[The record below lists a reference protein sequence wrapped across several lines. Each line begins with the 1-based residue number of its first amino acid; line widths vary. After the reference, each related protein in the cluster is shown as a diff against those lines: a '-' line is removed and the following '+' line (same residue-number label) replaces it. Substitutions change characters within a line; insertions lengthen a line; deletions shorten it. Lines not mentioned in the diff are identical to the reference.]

1 MANLALTPLTQY
13 PLPSTGIPTTRL
25 EAWKYTNLARA
36 VETLQCTP
44 LCTTIG
50 CLEAALP
57 VVSGP
62 QMVFH
67 NGTLSEMLSQSASLA
82 HGVTLTTT
90 PPPQTDTP
98 SALTDTSSDELDRL
112 TAPYLH
118 TLTVTGKVLM
128 PLHLIHVCS
137 GQPSAAKVA
146 ITLEDNAELTLI
158 EHHVAAPRFATWQ
171 HLGVTITLGKN
182 SKLNHSVIQTLP
194 PLCLLTRRT
203 RLHIQPSGTYSA
215 TQFQAGGQ
223 LSRLETHATLTANC
237 TFSHSA
243 LSLTRHTQHH
253 DNTLKIYHSGESNQT
268 HIAARN
274 LVDDSGHA
282 VFQGKFYVA
291 KPAQK
296 TNAYMHCHNILLS
309 DGARTSH
316 KPELEIYA
324 DDVKCSHGAATGGLN
339 DSQLFYL
346 RARGLTLQ
354 AARALLLQGFAE
366 EFIAQFPEVMHA
378 NLNQRLTRWLAE
390 VPHQPTEED
399 DFVPLEGEWLAER
412 SETPYL
418 RVVEDEISDE

>member
-1 MANLALTPLTQY
+1 MAELALAPVESMPAL
-13 PLPSTGIPTTRL
+13 PTTRQ

-67 NGTLSEMLSQSASLA
+67 NGTLSEMLSQSAHLA
-82 HGVTLTTT
+82 HGVTRTIAPGT
-90 PPPQTDTP
+90 PAGSVQE
-98 SALTDTSSDELDRL
+98 DELDAL
-112 TAPYLH
+112 NTPFHH
-118 TLTVTGKVLM
+118 TLTVSGKVLL

-137 GQPSAAKVA
+137 GQPSAAR
-146 ITLEDNAELTLI
+146 ITVVLEDNAELTLI

-171 HLGVTITLGKN
+171 HIGVEITLGEGA
-182 SKLNHSVIQTLP
+182 KLTHSVLQTLP

-203 RLHIQPSGTYSA
+203 RIIAQPTSSYTA
-215 TQFQAGGQ
+215 TQFQAGGT
-223 LSRLETHATLTANC
+223 LSRIETHASLTTNC
-237 TFSHSA
+237 SFSHTA
-243 LSLTRHTQHH
+243 LSLTRHTQQH
-253 DNTLKIYHSGESNQT
+253 DGTLRITHTGENNQT
-268 HIAARN
+268 HIHARN

-291 KPAQK
+291 QAAQK
-296 TNAYMHCHNILLS
+296 TNAYMHCHNMLLS

-324 DDVKCSHGAATGGLN
+324 DDVKCSHGAATGGLS

-346 RARGLTLQ
+346 RARGLPLQ

-366 EFIAQFPEVMHA
+366 EFIAQFPEVMQTS
-378 NLNQRLTRWLAE
+378 LNQRLTRWLAE
-390 VPHQPTEED
+390 VPNQPPEEED
-399 DFVPLEGEWLAER
+399 FQPLEGEWLAEL
-412 SETPYL
+412 SDTPHL
-418 RVVEDEISDE
+418 RVVDDEIADE